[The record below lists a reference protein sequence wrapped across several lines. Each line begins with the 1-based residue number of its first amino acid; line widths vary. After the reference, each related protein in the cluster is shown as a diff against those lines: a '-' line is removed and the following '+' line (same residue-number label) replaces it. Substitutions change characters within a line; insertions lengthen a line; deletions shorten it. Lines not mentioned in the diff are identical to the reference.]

1 MSRGCGAWA
10 DRRPGA
16 LRVFALD
23 EQHARPRVAA
33 ALRWFSCAAL
43 LAAVGCAGSHPQQAT
58 LQPAE
63 LPELARARELAPDYT
78 ARVDS
83 AWQAAKLESDEQ
95 LRAEHLHRAQ
105 LLATAARAEAERVA
119 ILREVPAYEARI
131 EQARLQRARAERER
145 IAVQR
150 ARVLEEAA
158 AAEGREARW
167 VFQVLA
173 AGSVS
178 THDRDRVWE
187 FLVRRAQALCAAA
200 RMLGAPV
207 AQLNEA
213 DLQLTAAR
221 TAKLP
226 VRVEQARH
234 ALRVAQRA
242 LGHVRA
248 THAPGPAERRDLQ
261 QKLNERGLEA
271 RAGVPEIEL
280 GAAGSPQLSRRVG
293 LLNDFLEAFPHGP
306 ILVRCGRRAACSASW
321 FIPGLRE
328 RVQIEEAPSEPGAE
342 VVRVVLPGY
351 AEVAAV
357 R

>member
-1 MSRGCGAWA
+1 MSAVRWIGCGIW
-10 DRRPGA
+10 
-16 LRVFALD
+16 
-23 EQHARPRVAA
+23 
-33 ALRWFSCAAL
+33 
-43 LAAVGCAGSHPQQAT
+43 LAAVGCIGSQVQPAT
-58 LQPAE
+58 LKPAE
-63 LPELARARELAPDYT
+63 LPELALARELAPDYT

-95 LRAEHLHRAQ
+95 RRAEHLQRAQ

-131 EQARLQRARAERER
+131 EGARLQRARAERER

-150 ARVLEEAA
+150 ARVLEEASA
-158 AAEGREARW
+158 IEQREARW
-167 VFQVLA
+167 AYKVLA

-178 THDRDRVWE
+178 AHDRDRVWE

-200 RMLGAPV
+200 RMLGAPIE
-207 AQLNEA
+207 QLNEA
-213 DLQLTAAR
+213 ELQLTAAR

-234 ALRVAQRA
+234 ALRVAGRA
-242 LGHVRA
+242 LGRVRS
-248 THAPGPAERRDLQ
+248 THAPGAAERRDLQ
-261 QKLNERGLEA
+261 QKLIERGLEA
-271 RAGVPEIEL
+271 RAANPEAAPEIEL

-306 ILVRCGRRAACSASW
+306 ILVRCGRRGACSASW
-321 FIPGLRE
+321 FVPGLRE
-328 RVQIEEAPSEPGAE
+328 RVRVEEGPSVPGPSDVGA
-342 VVRVVLPGY
+342 VVRVVLPAY
-351 AEVAAV
+351 AEVTAV